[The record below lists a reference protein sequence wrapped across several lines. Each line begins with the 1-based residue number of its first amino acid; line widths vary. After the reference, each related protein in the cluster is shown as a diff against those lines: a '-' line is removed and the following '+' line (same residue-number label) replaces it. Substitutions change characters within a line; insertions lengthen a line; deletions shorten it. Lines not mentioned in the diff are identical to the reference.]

1 MRTESKSG
9 SPCSLVYA
17 RRRSGEVRRR
27 QSGTSGE
34 VVLGPRARGAS
45 LTSGEA
51 SRGIGWGGGGLEWPV
66 LGCRGS
72 GDRWH
77 AVRRAIAGELALGWG

>member
-9 SPCSLVYA
+9 SPCSLVYS

-34 VVLGPRARGAS
+34 VVLGPRDRGAS
-45 LTSGEA
+45 LSFGEA
-51 SRGIGWGGGGLEWPV
+51 SRGIGWGGGGLEWLV
-66 LGCRGS
+66 HGCRGS
-72 GDRWH
+72 GGRWH
-77 AVRRAIAGELALGWG
+77 AVRRAIGGELALGRG

>member
-9 SPCSLVYA
+9 SPCSLVYS

-34 VVLGPRARGAS
+34 VVLGPRDRGAS
-45 LTSGEA
+45 LSFGEA

-66 LGCRGS
+66 HGCRGS
-72 GDRWH
+72 GGRWH
-77 AVRRAIAGELALGWG
+77 AVRRAISGELALGRG